1 MATISTSG
9 IASGSIIRAEHVLR
23 VIESLSGD
31 DANDILISGSVGI
44 TGSFTITSGSI
55 TKTEAGD
62 RPGVAKH
69 LYVSDEGTEKLQ
81 KYIDTLIVEYN
92 KLYPNY
98 FKNIEVLNKSCP
110 LWLGRPWYNYQK
122 KNEYIPVWY
131 LHFSIPTA
139 NPIKS

>member
-55 TKTEAGD
+55 TKTEA
-62 RPGVAKH
+62 AKRR
-69 LYVSDEGTEKLQ
+69 LQAGQNRSKNGKSQSNCNQTKMDSIIIVVWFVS
-81 KYIDTLIVEYN
+81 
-92 KLYPNY
+92 
-98 FKNIEVLNKSCP
+98 S
-110 LWLGRPWYNYQK
+110 W
-122 KNEYIPVWY
+122 
-131 LHFSIPTA
+131 SI
-139 NPIKS
+139 

>member
-55 TKTEAGD
+55 TKTEAAPMLLAYNTSSG
-62 RPGVAKH
+62 GYKW
-69 LYVSDEGTEKLQ
+69 
-81 KYIDTLIVEYN
+81 YIR
-92 KLYPNY
+92 Y
-98 FKNIEVLNKSCP
+98 FRTRWSSL
-110 LWLGRPWYNYQK
+110 
-122 KNEYIPVWY
+122 
-131 LHFSIPTA
+131 
-139 NPIKS
+139 